1 MFGKLNW
8 LLGVVLIFLMI
19 FFTNFIDRDN
29 FREIQ
34 ASINTIY
41 EDRLV
46 VSNLV
51 FELSRAVQQK
61 ELANATSDADFYGA
75 KNIAVNKEI
84 NRLLT
89 EFRATKLTPEEQR
102 TLDELQTNLDRL
114 IALEKNTAPEQKE
127 NIAGQLNKIN
137 ANLSKLSEIQ
147 VTEGKRQMKESEY
160 ALKASELFTTIETY
174 FLVGMGIV
182 VLAFIFYTLERNN
195 EKKRERLLA
204 AKENRKAT
212 NN

>member
-174 FLVGMGIV
+174 FLVGMGVV